1 MAPMIDMVFLLLV
14 FFMTVGTLAQDARP
28 PLDLAESATVSKPE
42 AQLPRS
48 ILTLG
53 GDSEQPEVFIG
64 AVPMDTEQAE
74 AWIRQSVERDPQA
87 EWELRVAVEMP
98 YRLTRSWME
107 RCTEAGVV
115 HLHLTVYE
123 H

>member
-28 PLDLAESATVSKPE
+28 DLDLAESATVSKPD

-48 ILTLG
+48 ILTVA
-53 GDSEQPEVFIG
+53 GDPQAPDLYIG
-64 AVPMDTEQAE
+64 ALRVDADQAE
-74 AWIRQSVERDPQA
+74 AWVRRSVEQDPA
-87 EWELRVAVEMP
+87 VEWELRVAEDTP

-115 HLHLTVYE
+115 HLHLSVFE
-123 H
+123 Q